1 MFKENLNNVVRQ
13 GVFLLLVTSSIQ
25 AQKVTPLA
33 PQAAPQISREQARGQ
48 RLEKLVAEQAAATEK
63 LLADTENMQEL
74 RMVVHSPFI
83 IAGNYSREKLTSF
96 YTDLIQPSAAALG
109 RMYFANKPDTPIVVW
124 LFSNAED
131 YSSNAARIYGDKNV
145 SVYGYYKPDKRALV
159 MNLATGGGTLIHELT
174 HALAVYDFPGQPDWF
189 NEGLASLYEQ
199 STWIGR
205 GEQQQLVGMV
215 NWRLPK
221 LQEAIT
227 AKQLP
232 PLTTLMKSDDFR
244 GAAMGRNYA
253 QARYLCMFL
262 QEQGKLGEFYRR
274 YRDNRLNDPHGV
286 AALEKTL
293 GTAAMTT
300 LDADYQNWVMALKR

>member
-1 MFKENLNNVVRQ
+1 MRMPPKLSLLLS
-13 GVFLLLVTSSIQ
+13 FLLWQSLASFSF
-25 AQKVTPLA
+25 AQKIAVP
-33 PQAAPQISREQARGQ
+33 AAPATSQITAEQQRAQ
-48 RLEKLVAEQAAATEK
+48 RLEKLVAEQAAETQK
-63 LLADTENMQEL
+63 LLTDDLT
-74 RMVVHSPFI
+74 MVVHPPFI
-83 IAGNYSREKLTSF
+83 LAGNYSREKLTAY

-109 RMYFANKPDTPIVVW
+109 RMYFTNRPDTPIVVW
-124 LFSNAED
+124 LFSDAQSYSQHAE
-131 YSSNAARIYGDKNV
+131 RIYGDKNV

-199 STWIGR
+199 STWTGQ
-205 GEQQQLVGMV
+205 GEKQQLVGMA

-232 PLTTLMKSDDFR
+232 SLTTLMKDNDFR

-253 QARYLCMFL
+253 QARYLCMYL

-286 AALEKTL
+286 ASLEKTI
-293 GTAAMTT
+293 GAAAMAT
-300 LDADYQNWVMALKR
+300 LDADYQKWVLTLKR

>member
-1 MFKENLNNVVRQ
+1 MLKINSFCV
-13 GVFLLLVTSSIQ
+13 LLLVGLATPCW
-25 AQKVTPLA
+25 AQKSPLGQPVRPDNA
-33 PQAAPQISREQARGQ
+33 RENAL
-48 RLEKLVAEQAAATEK
+48 RLEKLVAEQAAATQK
-63 LLADTENMQEL
+63 LLTDDLT
-74 RMVVHSPFI
+74 MVVQSPFI
-83 IAGNYSREKLTSF
+83 IAGDYPREKLTSF

-109 RMYFANKPDTPIVVW
+109 RMYFANKPDMPIVVW
-124 LFSNAED
+124 LFRDEKSYAHHAE
-131 YSSNAARIYGDKNV
+131 RLYGDKNV

-159 MNLATGGGTLIHELT
+159 MNMNTGGGTLIHELT
-174 HALAVYDFPGQPDWF
+174 HSLAVYDFPGQPDWF

-205 GEQQQLVGMV
+205 GEQQQLIGMA

-232 PLTTLMKSDDFR
+232 PLTTMMREKDFR
-244 GAAMGRNYA
+244 GAAVGRNYA
-253 QARYLCMFL
+253 QARYLCMYL

-274 YRDNRLNDPHGV
+274 FRDNRLNDPQGI

-293 GTAAMTT
+293 GAAAMAT
-300 LDADYQNWVMALKR
+300 LDADYQKWVMTLKR

>member
-1 MFKENLNNVVRQ
+1 MLKGNWQILVAC
-13 GVFLLLVTSSIQ
+13 GTLLLTAAATTP
-25 AQKVTPLA
+25 AQKI
-33 PQAAPQISREQARGQ
+33 AAPAPTKAAAEQERAQ
-48 RLEKLVAEQAAATEK
+48 RLEKQVADQAAETKK
-63 LLADTENMQEL
+63 LLTDDLT
-74 RMVVHSPFI
+74 MVVHSPFI
-83 IAGNYSREKLTSF
+83 IAGNYSREKLTSY

-109 RMYFANKPDTPIVVW
+109 RMYFTSLPDTPIVVW
-124 LFSNAED
+124 LFSDAES
-131 YSSNAARIYGDKNV
+131 YALHAERIYGDKNV

-199 STWIGR
+199 STWTGK
-205 GEQQQLVGMV
+205 GEQQVLVGMA

-227 AKQLP
+227 DKQLP
-232 PLTTLMKSDDFR
+232 PLTTLMKDKDFR

-253 QARYLCMFL
+253 QARYLCLYL

-274 YRDNRLNDPHGV
+274 YRDNRLSDPHGV
-286 AALEKTL
+286 ASLEATV
-293 GTAAMTT
+293 GAAAIAT
-300 LDADYQNWVMALKR
+300 LDADYQKWVMTLKR